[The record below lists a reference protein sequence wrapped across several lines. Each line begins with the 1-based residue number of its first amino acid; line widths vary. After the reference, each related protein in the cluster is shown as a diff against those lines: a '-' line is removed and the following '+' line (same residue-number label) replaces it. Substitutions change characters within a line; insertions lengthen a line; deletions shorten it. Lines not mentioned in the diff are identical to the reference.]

1 MVTAIGSIRYNPAL
15 AKLLPE
21 RLAVVTFIES
31 QAFRTPSSFANFDTI
46 DRFEDF
52 TLVVPVSFAQ
62 SKVEWV
68 TVGVNDQMAFEAV
81 QTVFS

>member
-1 MVTAIGSIRYNPAL
+1 MVTAIGSIRYDPTL
-15 AKLLPE
+15 ANLLPE

-31 QAFRTPSSFANFDTI
+31 QAFRTSSSFANFDPI

-62 SKVEWV
+62 TKVEWV
-68 TVGVNDQMAFEAV
+68 AVGVNDQVAFEAV

>member
-21 RLAVVTFIES
+21 WLAVVTFIES
-31 QAFRTPSSFANFDTI
+31 EAFRTPSSFANFDSI
-46 DRFEDF
+46 NRFQNF
-52 TLVVPVSFAQ
+52 ALIVPVSFAQ
-62 SKVEWV
+62 SKVERV
-68 TVGVNDQMAFEAV
+68 TIGVNHRVAFEAV